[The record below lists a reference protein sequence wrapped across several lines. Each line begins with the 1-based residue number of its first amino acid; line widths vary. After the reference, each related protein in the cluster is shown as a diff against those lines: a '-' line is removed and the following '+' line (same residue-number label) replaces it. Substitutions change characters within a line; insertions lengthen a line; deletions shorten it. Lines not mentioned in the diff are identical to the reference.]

1 MAKTQ
6 GGTKRSV
13 TEDATDDGK
22 AVAEA
27 VRARIEGKSLYIC
40 SIKAKR
46 SDGQVIDSFGRYLAV
61 VYENGESVNDWLL
74 ASGMAVPF
82 EK

>member
-1 MAKTQ
+1 M
-6 GGTKRSV
+6 
-13 TEDATDDGK
+13 
-22 AVAEA
+22 
-27 VRARIEGKSLYIC
+27 
-40 SIKAKR
+40 KAKR